1 MIWPDSH
8 QRQYIDSLVGAG
20 GIGIELKVAM
30 DLFQYDTAAVI
41 ILMIFCLVVTVEQ
54 VSNRLRVAIIGA
66 Q

>member
-1 MIWPDSH
+1 MRASVILG
-8 QRQYIDSLVGAG
+8 LVGAG

-41 ILMIFCLVVTVEQ
+41 ILMIICLVVTVEQ
-54 VSNRLRVAIIGA
+54 VSKPLRVANIGA